1 MPTSSPTN
9 GGDAQVVTLGEIV
22 LIHDLKRQ
30 GLTVSAIAR
39 KVGLDR
45 KTVRRH
51 LARGMEP
58 PAYGPRPPRPRQLAP
73 YEPYLRER
81 TAAWPELTGK
91 RLLREIR
98 ELGYEGCYSAL
109 TDFLRE
115 ARPPK
120 PKPFERRFET
130 APGRQGQVDFAQFRT
145 AFTDE
150 PGVERILWLFT
161 MVLGHSRWLWGRFC
175 ATQDLQTVLRCHIDA
190 FAAMGGAPSEL
201 LYDRMKTAVIGEN
214 AEGVVA
220 YNPSLVG
227 LLSHYGAGPRA
238 CRPYRAQTKGKVERP
253 YRYVR
258 EDFFLARSFRDLD
271 DLNGQFEQ
279 WLDEVANARVHA
291 TTKRVVAE
299 HFAEERLSLQALPAG
314 PYQAVLRLDR
324 RVTRDG
330 MVSVAGNLYSV
341 PDGTRRRAVEVH
353 QLTDEVRILEN
364 GQLVAVH
371 PVLEGRGQHRIA
383 GGHRSQSA
391 STTNLIPHDEG
402 SVLAHPGER
411 IACRPLE
418 FYAAVAQRMAEEGL
432 VREGLVR

>member
-1 MPTSSPTN
+1 M
-9 GGDAQVVTLGEIV
+9 VTLGEIV

-30 GLTVSAIAR
+30 GLSVSAIAR

-51 LARGMEP
+51 LARGWSRRST
-58 PAYGPRPPRPRQLAP
+58 GPVRHGRASWRP
-73 YEPYLRER
+73 YEAYLRER
-81 TAAWPELTGK
+81 IAAWPELTGK

-98 ELGYEGCYSAL
+98 ELGYAGCYSVL

-115 ARPPK
+115 ARPPR

-130 APGRQGQVDFAQFRT
+130 APGRQGQVDFAQFKT

-161 MVLGHSRWLWGRFC
+161 MILGHSRWLWGRFC

-201 LYDRMKTAVIGEN
+201 LYDRMKTAVIGES

-227 LLSHYGAGPRA
+227 LLNHYGAVPRA
-238 CRPYRAQTKGKVERP
+238 CRPYRAQTKGKIERP

-271 DLNGQFEQ
+271 DLNAQFEA
-279 WLDEVANARVHA
+279 WRTTVANARVHA
-291 TTKRVVAE
+291 TTRRVVEE
-299 HFAEERLSLQALPAG
+299 HFAEERPALIAHPAMPLQCGAD
-314 PYQAVLRLDR
+314 DR
-324 RVTRDG
+324 AARQPRGHGLGWRQPLQRARHDPKAACSTSR
-330 MVSVAGNLYSV
+330 AI
-341 PDGTRRRAVEVH
+341 PRR
-353 QLTDEVRILEN
+353 
-364 GQLVAVH
+364 
-371 PVLEGRGQHRIA
+371 
-383 GGHRSQSA
+383 SA
-391 STTNLIPHDEG
+391 S
-402 SVLAHPGER
+402 S
-411 IACRPLE
+411 
-418 FYAAVAQRMAEEGL
+418 RMAP
-432 VREGLVR
+432 

>member
-1 MPTSSPTN
+1 MPTSAPTN
-9 GGDAQVVTLGEIV
+9 GGGAQVVTLGEIV

-51 LARGMEP
+51 LERGMGP

-73 YEPYLRER
+73 FEAYLRER
-81 TAAWPELTGK
+81 VAAWPELTGT

-98 ELGYEGCYSAL
+98 ELGCRGCYSVL
-109 TDFLRE
+109 TDFLRQ
-115 ARPPK
+115 ARPSK
-120 PKPFERRFET
+120 PKPFKRRFET

-145 AFTDE
+145 EFADE
-150 PGVERILWLFT
+150 PGVERVLWLFT

-201 LYDRMKTAVIGEN
+201 LYDRMRTAVIGES
-214 AEGVVA
+214 AEGIVA

-227 LLSHYGAGPRA
+227 LLSHYGAVPRA

-271 DLNGQFEQ
+271 DLNAQFEA
-279 WLDEVANARVHA
+279 WRTTVANARVHA
-291 TTKRVVAE
+291 TTRRIVEE
-299 HFAEERLSLQALPAG
+299 HFAEERPALVAHPAV
-314 PYQAVLRLDR
+314 PYSAVLTVER
-324 RVTRDG
+324 RVSREG
-330 MVSVAGNLYSV
+330 MVSVGGNLYSV
-341 PDGTRRRAVEVH
+341 PDATRKRVLDVQNHPKEI
-353 QLTDEVRILEN
+353 RIFED
-364 GQLVAVH
+364 GALVAVH
-371 PVLEGRGQHRIA
+371 PVLDGKNGRRVDPAHRKA
-383 GGHRSQSA
+383 PPA
-391 STTNLIPHDEG
+391 APP
-402 SVLAHPGER
+402 PG
-411 IACRPLE
+411 AAPTAVGVRPLS
-418 FYAAVAQRMAEEGL
+418 FYDAVARRLAGEGAAS
-432 VREGLVR
+432 